1 MSKMT
6 DKENTKVKIKA
17 IYPHIVVG
25 GDIDKPCYII
35 HWYDIE
41 QKTMICGFGSY
52 KLELVRK
59 WLEEEFE
66 VVERDIDNLIKSQE
80 TEIEKLRNQC
90 FKFNSLIE
98 KAFALF
104 DDESQQVER
113 LLVIAEDLKK
123 KCENERFS
131 AYKEF
136 AKELKISSFLLTH
149 KKIDRILKRMVDE
162 QK

>member
-6 DKENTKVKIKA
+6 DKENTKQKIKA

-25 GDIDKPCYII
+25 GDIDKPCYTI

-66 VVERDIDNLIKSQE
+66 VVERDIDNLIARQQA
-80 TEIEKLRNQC
+80 EIETLKEAVEIHKGIAKDWKYEAKKL
-90 FKFNSLIE
+90 
-98 KAFALF
+98 
-104 DDESQQVER
+104 
-113 LLVIAEDLKK
+113 
-123 KCENERFS
+123 
-131 AYKEF
+131 KE
-136 AKELKISSFLLTH
+136 
-149 KKIDRILKRMVDE
+149 MVGE
-162 QK
+162 

>member
-6 DKENTKVKIKA
+6 DKDIIKQKTKA

-25 GDIDKPCYII
+25 GDIDKPCYTI

-80 TEIEKLRNQC
+80 TEIKELKKEKYRLQKALNQAEDYLDIA
-90 FKFNSLIE
+90 KAEIE
-98 KAFALF
+98 TLKEA
-104 DDESQQVER
+104 VEIHKG
-113 LLVIAEDLKK
+113 IAEDWKYEAKKLK
-123 KCENERFS
+123 E
-131 AYKEF
+131 
-136 AKELKISSFLLTH
+136 
-149 KKIDRILKRMVDE
+149 MVGE
-162 QK
+162 GK

>member
-1 MSKMT
+1 MNKMT

-25 GDIDKPCYII
+25 GDIDKPYYTI

-66 VVERDIDNLIKSQE
+66 VVESDIADVINRQQA
-80 TEIEKLRNQC
+80 EIERL
-90 FKFNSLIE
+90 SE
-98 KAFALF
+98 AL
-104 DDESQQVER
+104 DIHKG
-113 LLVIAEDLKK
+113 IAEDWKYEAKKLK
-123 KCENERFS
+123 E
-131 AYKEF
+131 
-136 AKELKISSFLLTH
+136 
-149 KKIDRILKRMVDE
+149 MVGE
-162 QK
+162 GK

>member
-6 DKENTKVKIKA
+6 DKENTKQKIKA

-25 GDIDKPCYII
+25 GDIDKPCYNI

-80 TEIEKLRNQC
+80 TEIERLR
-90 FKFNSLIE
+90 E
-98 KAFALF
+98 EVKAEYGATFLAKT
-104 DDESQQVER
+104 EA
-113 LLVIAEDLKK
+113 I
-123 KCENERFS
+123 
-131 AYKEF
+131 KEF
-136 AKELKISSFLLTH
+136 AERLKGIERWTPTDLYVINNLVKE
-149 KKIDRILKRMVDE
+149 MVGE
-162 QK
+162 GK